1 MPDDDFFNSIAA
13 YIVWDDTQRL
23 LKDNLSNPEKNT
35 KKEIIVDKKEEYTL
49 SDEDLIDKIKLN

>member
-1 MPDDDFFNSIAA
+1 M
-13 YIVWDDTQRL
+13 VWEDSQRL

-49 SDEDLIDKIKLN
+49 SDEDLIDKLS